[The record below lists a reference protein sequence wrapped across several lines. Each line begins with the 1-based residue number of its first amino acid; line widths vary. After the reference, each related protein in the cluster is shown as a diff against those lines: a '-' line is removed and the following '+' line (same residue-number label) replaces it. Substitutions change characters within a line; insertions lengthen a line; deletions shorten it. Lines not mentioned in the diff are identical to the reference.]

1 MVKEELIKRSPL
13 RVFEQS
19 LQGEKLGKGSLGM
32 LTSRK
37 GVGKTACL
45 VHIATDK
52 LFRGEHVIHVSF
64 SANVNRIIAWYTDIF
79 DEIARKRS
87 LEHVPE
93 VREETVRNRVIMNFN
108 QHHVTISQ
116 IIASLRALIVDG
128 GFHAD
133 AIMFDGYR
141 LNESPVEDFKI
152 IRKFARTVNAEVWFS
167 ISALDDD
174 VPYDAFGVS
183 DPVREL
189 APHVDVLISLTYVD
203 DHVELTV
210 VKDRE
215 DTEPRRMQLKL
226 DPKTLL
232 IVDESERIES

>member
-19 LQGEKLGKGSLGM
+19 LQGGMLGKGNLGI

-64 SANVNRIIAWYTDIF
+64 SANVNRVIAWYTDIF

-87 LEHVPE
+87 LEHVSE
-93 VREETVRNRVIMNFN
+93 VRDETVKHRVIMNFN
-108 QHHVTISQ
+108 QQHITINQ
-116 IIASLRALIVDG
+116 IISSLRALIVDG

-141 LNESPVEDFKI
+141 LTMAPIDDIQE
-152 IRKFARTVNAEVWFS
+152 IREFARTMNVEVWFS
-167 ISALDDD
+167 VSALDDD
-174 VPYDAFGVS
+174 VPYDTYGVS

-189 APHVDVLISLTYVD
+189 TPYVDLLVGLTYAD

-210 VKDRE
+210 VKDR
-215 DTEPRRMQLKL
+215 DNTEPKRMHLKL

-232 IVDESERIES
+232 IVEESEPIEP